1 MAKLKLK
8 IGLIEIYNVKVLALG
23 LLFTS
28 DGVMVGVVIRS
39 ADWYDLVK
47 IKLTES
53 EAEHPDSAYDSDNL
67 VFTASQATQS

>member
-39 ADWYDLVK
+39 AD
-47 IKLTES
+47 
-53 EAEHPDSAYDSDNL
+53 
-67 VFTASQATQS
+67 